1 MQKRLKSL
9 ALGAATAALMTMA
22 GLAPA
27 LAADTV
33 LKFISWQTDD
43 AGTGEWWRSA
53 IAQFEKQHPGVKIEF
68 TKADRSSYADTM
80 TTLFAA
86 NKPPQIVHLAS
97 FEFQSFADNGWLE
110 PLSPWLKKDNI
121 DLKGWAGQ
129 QKCEWNGETVC
140 IMMNY
145 FGYIMAYN
153 KKLLEQAGV
162 AVPKNYDEFI
172 AAAKATTKDLNGDGI
187 VDQFGTGH
195 ETKGGP
201 GQYLTEMLN
210 YVLDAGAYWTDK
222 DGNITIDTPQMVK
235 GLARW
240 KDISKSKIGP
250 ADMSAS
256 DVRKLF
262 ADGKMAMR
270 LDGPWLYGITAKG
283 LAKDDIV
290 YAAPPLNPPLGGS
303 SNVLAM
309 PADIPDNEKALVWDF
324 IKLTMSPEFQRTY
337 ATLGGN
343 TPPSPKADVSGV
355 EKTIPHFPVL
365 IQTMKAASDAGVD
378 RIPTGLELNYN
389 EFSKMIME
397 ETQRMIIQDLDPAAV
412 AKTMQAK
419 AEAIKG

>member
-1 MQKRLKSL
+1 MYKQLTRL
-9 ALGAATAALMTMA
+9 ALGATTAALVTL
-22 GLAPA
+22 GSFAPA
-27 LAADTV
+27 MADTV

-43 AGTGEWWRSA
+43 AGTGDWWRSV
-53 IAQFEKQHPGVKIEF
+53 IAEFEKRHPGVKIEF

-86 NKPPQIVHLAS
+86 NQPPQIVHLAS
-97 FEFQSFADNGWLE
+97 FEFQMFADNGWLE
-110 PLSPWLKKDNI
+110 PLDPWIKKDGV

-129 QKCEWNGETVC
+129 QKCQWNGETVC

-145 FGYIMAYN
+145 FGFVMAYN
-153 KKLLEQAGV
+153 KKILDAAGV
-162 AVPKNYDEFI
+162 AVPKTYDEFL

-210 YVLDAGAYWTDK
+210 YILDAGAYWTDK
-222 DGNITIDTPQMVK
+222 DGNITIDTPQMVE
-235 GLARW
+235 GLSRW
-240 KDISKSKIGP
+240 KTVMKSGVGP
-250 ADMSAS
+250 VDMSAS

-270 LDGPWLYGITAKG
+270 LDGPWLYGTTQKGSAK
-283 LAKDDIV
+283 ADIV
-290 YAAPPLNPPLGGS
+290 YAAPPLHPPLGGS

-309 PADIPDNEKALVWDF
+309 PADIPDDQKTLVWDF
-324 IKLTMSPEFQRTY
+324 IKLTMTPEFQRSY

-343 TPPSPKADVSGV
+343 TPPSPSADISGV
-355 EKTIPHFPVL
+355 EKTIPHFPLL
-365 IQTMKAASDAGVD
+365 IETMKAASDAGID
-378 RIPTGLELNYN
+378 RIPTGLELYYN

-397 ETQRMIIQDLDPAAV
+397 ESQRMIIKDLDPAQV

-419 AEAIKG
+419 AESIKG